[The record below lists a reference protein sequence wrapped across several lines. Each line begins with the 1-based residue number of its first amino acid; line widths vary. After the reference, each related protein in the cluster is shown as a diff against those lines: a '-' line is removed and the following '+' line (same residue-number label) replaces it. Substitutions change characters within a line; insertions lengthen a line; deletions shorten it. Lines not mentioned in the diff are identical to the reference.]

1 MALLDKLTFKELA
14 ESAGIPES
22 TLRVYRDEFEDYLPA
37 TGEGRKRRYDTEA
50 AKTLQ
55 RIVTLKQEG
64 RSRETIRAEL
74 SKVQTPQARV
84 KIKTQETQSDAI
96 LLQLS
101 ALQAEIVGLRV
112 EVTALREII
121 HLQNSVDIPIFEKEN
136 RL

>member
-37 TGEGRKRRYDTEA
+37 SGEGRKRRYDTEA

-84 KIKTQETQSDAI
+84 RVRTQETQSDAI
-96 LLQLS
+96 LLQLA

-112 EVTALREII
+112 EVAALREII